1 MSITEEA
8 PTDNISSEAS
18 VVPKK
23 SHRQPTC
30 SKAHYLWSRV
40 PVLHMDSESEQ
51 QPSSPSVST
60 LSSHSGP
67 DMTAFMHFFAE
78 QSAKQEEARRQHEL
92 AMLKLQSD
100 LFKLQ
105 EDNARA
111 RSEEDERARRRDDEA
126 QLTQAKECEARQAAL
141 QQTKEEA
148 DKKQR
153 LESSKRQL
161 KRDMPK
167 LSDKDF
173 PPTFMAMFECLAVEQ
188 DVPKSQWTSCFVYCL
203 SGQELTIWSTL
214 LDTSVDGDYDMLKHE
229 FFNRVGHDWSSNA
242 RFFSCAKKPMHVSY
256 DQYLHECYLR
266 LLQLIEGLEDKKAI
280 AGMMVKACASN
291 FLTGMRRTELCLKKD
306 LPLHEYGKFLGDH
319 DFSSYY
325 SSGRREGS
333 SYHRRSYSGSKS
345 DNSERQVEVAH
356 ISAPSPSPK
365 PVVGG
370 NLYPQDR
377 RPHTMVTMVPFVIIV
392 ENQAT
397 FDLTA
402 LSSQNLRPW
411 LEYVLTPS
419 QNSRTIWQKAKSM
432 ECLGIFI

>member
-1 MSITEEA
+1 
-8 PTDNISSEAS
+8 
-18 VVPKK
+18 
-23 SHRQPTC
+23 
-30 SKAHYLWSRV
+30 
-40 PVLHMDSESEQ
+40 
-51 QPSSPSVST
+51 
-60 LSSHSGP
+60 
-67 DMTAFMHFFAE
+67 
-78 QSAKQEEARRQHEL
+78 
-92 AMLKLQSD
+92 MLKLQSD

-111 RSEEDERARRRDDEA
+111 RSEEAERARRRDDEA
-126 QLTQAKECEARQAAL
+126 QLAQAKECEARQTAL
-141 QQTKEEA
+141 QQAKEEA

-173 PPTFMAMFECLAVEQ
+173 PQTFMATFERLAVEQ
-188 DVPKSQWTSCFVYCL
+188 DLPKSQWASCFVYCL

-242 RFFSCAKKPMHVSY
+242 RFFACAKKPMHVSY
-256 DQYLHECYLR
+256 EQYLHECYLR

-291 FLTGMRRTELCLKKD
+291 FLTGMHRTELCLKKD

-319 DFSSYY
+319 DFSRYY

-333 SYHRRSYSGSKS
+333 SYHRRAYSGSKS

-356 ISAPSPSPK
+356 NSAPSPSP
-365 PVVGG
+365 
-370 NLYPQDR
+370 
-377 RPHTMVTMVPFVIIV
+377 
-392 ENQAT
+392 
-397 FDLTA
+397 
-402 LSSQNLRPW
+402 
-411 LEYVLTPS
+411 
-419 QNSRTIWQKAKSM
+419 
-432 ECLGIFI
+432 